1 MRSCIVVKDLPLNH
15 LCVCARA
22 SACLYTIRS
31 LKLHDVL
38 TADVLQHALYIMS
51 VSAAATREKAAAIQ
65 LVSIMMDLS
74 DVAIH
79 FQDCAVRGCA
89 SVVGKAFYQGHPC

>member
-1 MRSCIVVKDLPLNH
+1 M
-15 LCVCARA
+15 
-22 SACLYTIRS
+22 IRS

-79 FQDCAVRGCA
+79 FQDCAVRGCECDW
-89 SVVGKAFYQGHPC
+89 QGFLPGPPLLIHTFPTDARRKVHPHLITRR